1 MRFPKNRNRFLSNI
15 VKKSA
20 RRYEVWLQNDN
31 IFAQEIL
38 NINPMI
44 NKKATSFDLTPW
56 PTSHVSHNLG

>member
-38 NINPMI
+38 LNM
-44 NKKATSFDLTPW
+44 LTP
-56 PTSHVSHNLG
+56 